1 MVTQGGRTHAR
12 SGRGWRGLLGG
23 HRTRPTPAPAPPAWA
38 AAVDLTALAA
48 FGARDLRG
56 DNPFSAEVLGPLAP
70 LRQAI
75 AEHRGTLEESALIDA
90 LAAAARTTA
99 WTAVGV
105 WRFVAYFA
113 PGPWR
118 HDRRLQESFLAG
130 LRVVAADLG
139 PSRYHADEVEERL
152 IRAAEPTGGPL
163 WVVLRRAGDT
173 GTGPDASP
181 GPDIAVGDRHLI
193 ATFGGNE
200 LLGARVADNGYVAIL
215 ARRRGTYD
223 RRVSDEEFASADTW
237 VGLLIAVGRKIGQP
251 GPTMW
256 VSDALA
262 PYVTRVMPDWWL
274 ER

>member
-12 SGRGWRGLLGG
+12 PRRGWLRLLGG
-23 HRTRPTPAPAPPAWA
+23 HRARPTSAAPAWTR
-38 AAVDLTALAA
+38 AVDPAALAA

-56 DNPFSAEVLGPLAP
+56 DNPFGAEVLTPLAP
-70 LRQAI
+70 LRQAV
-75 AEHRGTLEESALIDA
+75 AAHRGTPEEPALLDG
-90 LAAAARTTA
+90 LAATA
-99 WTAVGV
+99 GVGGWTAVGV

-113 PGPWR
+113 PGSWR
-118 HDRRLQESFLAG
+118 HDRRLQECFLVG
-130 LRVVAADLG
+130 LRAIAPELG
-139 PSRYHADEVEERL
+139 PPRYHADEVEERL

-163 WVVLRRAGDT
+163 WVLLRHPGEAGT
-173 GTGPDASP
+173 SVGAAP
-181 GPDIAVGDRHLI
+181 GPDIAVGERHLI

-200 LLGARVADNGYVAIL
+200 LLASRTAPDEYVAIL

-223 RRVSDEEFASADTW
+223 RRVSDEDFASAATW
-237 VGLLIAVGRKIGQP
+237 VGLLTAVGRKIGQP

-262 PYVTRVMPDWWL
+262 PYVTRVMPEWWL

>member
-1 MVTQGGRTHAR
+1 MVTQSGRTHAR
-12 SGRGWRGLLGG
+12 PGRGWRRLLGG
-23 HRTRPTPAPAPPAWA
+23 HRTRPA
-38 AAVDLTALAA
+38 AAVPTWARAVDPAALAT

-56 DNPFSAEVLGPLAP
+56 DNPFGAEVLARLAP
-70 LRQAI
+70 LRQAV
-75 AEHRGTLEESALIDA
+75 ATHRGTPEEPALLDG
-90 LAAAARTTA
+90 LATAAGSGG

-118 HDRRLQESFLAG
+118 HDRRLQECFHVG
-130 LRVVAADLG
+130 LRAVAHELDTAT
-139 PSRYHADEVEERL
+139 YHADELEERL
-152 IRAAEPTGGPL
+152 IRATEPTGGPL
-163 WVVLRRAGDT
+163 WVILRRPGEAAAT
-173 GTGPDASP
+173 GGAAP

-200 LLGARVADNGYVAIL
+200 LLATRTGHDQYVAVL

-223 RRVSDEEFASADTW
+223 RRVSDEEFASAATW
-237 VGLLIAVGRKIGQP
+237 IGLLTAVGRKIGQP

-262 PYVTRVMPDWWL
+262 PYVTRVMPEWWL